1 MQTSKLLRQAGQ
13 FIVAGKLSLALEQYL
28 KIHELDPQDT
38 TIINTIGDLNL
49 RLGKEAESLLWFQK
63 LARIFDSRGLA
74 AQATAICKKILKLSP
89 QNQAAMTRLA
99 ELYEKEG
106 QTSNAKAQYA
116 QLAGLLV
123 SLGQYDAALLFYQRI
138 CRLDPDCPRSWLQLA
153 RTFERSDRVDGAS
166 RAYLQCAELLVKSPG
181 LATDRSFVEE
191 LFRLRIRNKE
201 FAISFF
207 RRVRQANLTDL
218 GVKYLES
225 IGLDKDPEIRAMLVE
240 AFLED
245 GKLESAQDLIANSTV
260 HPSLYA
266 VGMRLLQALITR
278 KQVDAGL
285 TVAEALVQTSLQQHD
300 EVTLKSMLISLSKC
314 DESNHRAF
322 KLLATI
328 LVRMGQGHEIE
339 RYSKRFVILQL
350 QRGNVSDARDELK
363 KMIGYSEGCFYLALF
378 NRLDEAILSGANLSK
393 TCDIVRRALETGIPA
408 GPAKS
413 PSERAFGVS
422 EADIG
427 WASRAASASHQ
438 QCLARTLSD

>member
-1 MQTSKLLRQAGQ
+1 MQTSKLLTRAGQ
-13 FIVAGKLSLALEQYL
+13 FIVAGKLSLALEQHL

-74 AQATAICKKILKLSP
+74 AQAIAICKKVLKLSP

-106 QTSNAKAQYA
+106 QTSNAKAQYT
-116 QLAGLLV
+116 QLARLLV
-123 SLGQYDAALLFYQRI
+123 SLGEYDPALLFYQRV

-153 RTFERSDRVDGAS
+153 RIFERSDRVDGAS

-181 LATDRSFVEE
+181 LATDQSFVED
-191 LFRLRIRNKE
+191 LFKLRIRNKE

-207 RRVRQANLTDL
+207 RAVRQANLTDH

-225 IGLDKDPEIRAMLVE
+225 ISSGQDPEIRATLVE

-245 GKLESAQDLIANSTV
+245 GKLESAQDLIANGTV
-260 HPSLYA
+260 HPSLYP
-266 VGMRLLQALITR
+266 VGLKVLQALISG
-278 KQVDAGL
+278 KQVNPSL
-285 TVAEALVQTSLQQHD
+285 TVAEALFQISFQLHD
-300 EVTLKSMLISLSKC
+300 EVTLKSMLLSLLKC
-314 DESNHRAF
+314 EESNHRTL
-322 KLLATI
+322 KLLATV
-328 LVRMGQGHEIE
+328 LVRMGQGHEME

-363 KMIGYSEGCFYLALF
+363 KMIAYDEGSLYLALF
-378 NRLDEAILSGANLSK
+378 NRLDEALLSGVNLNK
-393 TCDIVRRALETGIPA
+393 TCDIVVRALETGIPA
-408 GPAKS
+408 GPAK
-413 PSERAFGVS
+413 PPTKWALGVS

-427 WASRAASASHQ
+427 WAAA
-438 QCLARTLSD
+438 R